1 LSYGQCCSSPFFLG
15 EHGVHFVCLNFKP
28 NISRKRSSNDR
39 PLTQTLERH
48 NIAKTFHVA
57 PGWFVFRSSPACSF
71 GFRYMAQ
78 LVFFWVRHSPVAV
91 LSARGYHEVLLVS
104 TFYA

>member
-1 LSYGQCCSSPFFLG
+1 
-15 EHGVHFVCLNFKP
+15 
-28 NISRKRSSNDR
+28 
-39 PLTQTLERH
+39 
-48 NIAKTFHVA
+48 
-57 PGWFVFRSSPACSF
+57 
-71 GFRYMAQ
+71 MAQ